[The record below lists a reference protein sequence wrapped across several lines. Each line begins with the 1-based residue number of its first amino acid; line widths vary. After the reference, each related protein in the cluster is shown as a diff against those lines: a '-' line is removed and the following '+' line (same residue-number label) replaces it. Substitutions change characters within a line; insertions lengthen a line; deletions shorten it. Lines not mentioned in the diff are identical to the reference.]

1 MLAVE
6 GVVDA
11 IFFNQG
17 QVWGRL
23 SVVRGWEN
31 GLCMYE
37 VMHGDCH
44 VTVTRAVDGI
54 DNSMCS
60 TFKTVHVSV
69 WVLRHFRVGSSP
81 PPPPLPSF
89 PIL

>member
-1 MLAVE
+1 MPDLDAAVV
-6 GVVDA
+6 VVDA

-37 VMHGDCH
+37 VMH
-44 VTVTRAVDGI
+44 VTI
-54 DNSMCS
+54 M
-60 TFKTVHVSV
+60 
-69 WVLRHFRVGSSP
+69 
-81 PPPPLPSF
+81 
-89 PIL
+89 